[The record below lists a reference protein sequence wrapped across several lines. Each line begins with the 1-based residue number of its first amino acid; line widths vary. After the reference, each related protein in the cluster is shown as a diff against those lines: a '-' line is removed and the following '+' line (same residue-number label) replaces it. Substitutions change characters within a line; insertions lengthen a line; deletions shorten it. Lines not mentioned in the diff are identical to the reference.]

1 MKRLVSVLLAAALLL
16 ASLAACA
23 ETAEDTG
30 IFQDVMT
37 NADELAKAVRE
48 AYADAQ
54 PHEDL
59 ETIRREME
67 VVSMETA
74 QVPFYT
80 LTSQE
85 KTEMEVTFF
94 NENRA
99 VAYLEVDALFD
110 TLHTLA
116 AASDPG
122 YELRGEYGDGF
133 YLAVRENGEF
143 ALVDFEN
150 GIVAFSDYDMFGRS
164 SSAVSGGDI
173 LAVYPWQTDED
184 GEVLTGE
191 DGQPLVNLFSR
202 LDSARNFT
210 RYGYSMAAQLAE
222 CNIPIYWNDGKG
234 YLPVTTFSDLFLP
247 AVFAALVYNGEAM
260 FLTRITG
267 FDDTVTDGEG
277 KTLRDI
283 LFDVSAERSRELAE
297 YTYWEM
303 VMMLEGNY
311 GLREEHLIGDSFDA
325 YLEAIGLKERLMD
338 TDGSVFT
345 DALAELLYGYFGDLH
360 SAMVQRSPFAGETYH
375 FDYATH
381 PNLSSSI
388 GATLSTGERYA
399 AARSVS
405 ACVDESGALIPYQEV
420 GNTAYITFDSFDM
433 DLGRDYYDP
442 EVRQAI
448 PGMIAADN
456 IALIHYANERI
467 NREDSPIE
475 NVVIDLSHNSGGM
488 ADAAIFVISWALG
501 TCRFSTVNPKSEAQY
516 TVGYQADVNLDGRIT
531 AADALDLS
539 RFKVYCLISEFSFS
553 CGNLVPAA
561 FKESGLVTLLGRK
574 SGGGACVVQPAVAA
588 DGTVYQY
595 SSRYRLS
602 TVKNGSYYSIDQ
614 GVEPDFVIS
623 DPAHFYDRAWLT
635 GYICQLP

>member
-1 MKRLVSVLLAAALLL
+1 MKRLVSILLAACLLL
-16 ASLAACA
+16 PPLAACT
-23 ETAEDTG
+23 ETSEGDAF
-30 IFQDVMT
+30 IQAVM
-37 NADELAKAVRE
+37 ADAAGVADAVRE
-48 AYADAQ
+48 AYVATES
-54 PHEDL
+54 PEDL
-59 ETIRREME
+59 AAARETME

-74 QVPFYT
+74 QVPFYS

-85 KTEMEVTFF
+85 KMEMEVTFF
-94 NENRA
+94 NGNRA
-99 VAYLEVDALFD
+99 VAYLEVSALFD
-110 TLHTLA
+110 ILNDLA
-116 AASDPG
+116 VASDPG
-122 YELRGEYGDGF
+122 YELFGEYGDGF
-133 YLAVRENGEF
+133 YLVARENGEF

-184 GEVLTGE
+184 GEALTGE
-191 DGQPLVNLFSR
+191 DGEPLVNLFSR
-202 LDSARNFT
+202 LDTARNFT
-210 RYGYSMAAQLAE
+210 RYGYSMAAQLAAG
-222 CNIPIYWNDGKG
+222 NIPIYWSGGKG

-247 AVFAALVYNGEAM
+247 AVFAAMVYNGEAM

-267 FDDTVTDGEG
+267 FDDTVTDGDG

-283 LFDVSAERSRELAE
+283 LFDVPAERSQELAE

-325 YLEAIGLKERLMD
+325 YLEAIGLKDRLMA
-338 TDGSVFT
+338 TDGSTFT

-360 SAMVQRSPFAGETYH
+360 SAMVQRSPFAGEDYH

-388 GATLSTGERYA
+388 SATLSTGERYA
-399 AARSVS
+399 AVRSVS
-405 ACVDESGALIPYQEV
+405 ACVDTNGALIPYQEV

-433 DLGRDYYDP
+433 DLGQDYYDP
-442 EVRQAI
+442 EVQQAI
-448 PGMIAADN
+448 PGMIASDN

-475 NVVIDLSHNSGGM
+475 NIVIDLSHNSGGM
-488 ADAAIFVISWALG
+488 ADAAVFVISWALG

-531 AADALDLS
+531 AADALNLS

-561 FKESGLVTLLGRK
+561 FKESGLVTLLGRR

-635 GYICQLP
+635 DYICQLP